1 MFLPD
6 GSFLP
11 HDQCPMA
18 TVVSGTI
25 SEARD
30 VEVIIERPD
39 GSRVTV
45 VVNIRPLL
53 NQRGEVTG
61 AINCFYDITERNR
74 LERKTK
80 EQAEALIELHRRK
93 DEFLAMLSHEL
104 RGPLAPISSALHLLR
119 MPKSEAAVQQQALDI
134 IDRQVGQLTHLVDD
148 LLDVSRITSGKVT
161 LHQERTS
168 VGNIVKRALET
179 TDPLIAQR
187 RHELTVSLPVEPIWL
202 HADASRL
209 EQVVVNLLTN
219 AAKYTHEGGRIRLSA
234 QQEGESAVLRV
245 QDTGVGIA
253 PDLLP
258 HVFDL
263 FTQAER
269 SMDRSQ
275 GGLGIGLC
283 LVQRLVTLHGG
294 TVEAYSDL
302 GQGSEFVVRLPVVPT
317 SVAPM
322 PMPSAD
328 VLQPAEE
335 RRRVLIVDDHPDAA
349 LSVAAL
355 LEMSGHDVQ
364 IAYDGP
370 TALKAAIDYTPDVV

>member
-1 MFLPD
+1 MRW
-6 GSFLP
+6 
-11 HDQCPMA
+11 
-18 TVVSGTI
+18 T
-25 SEARD
+25 
-30 VEVIIERPD
+30 
-39 GSRVTV
+39 
-45 VVNIRPLL
+45 
-53 NQRGEVTG
+53 TG
-61 AINCFYDITERNR
+61 
-74 LERKTK
+74 
-80 EQAEALIELHRRK
+80 
-93 DEFLAMLSHEL
+93 
-104 RGPLAPISSALHLLR
+104 
-119 MPKSEAAVQQQALDI
+119 
-134 IDRQVGQLTHLVDD
+134 
-148 LLDVSRITSGKVT
+148 
-161 LHQERTS
+161 
-168 VGNIVKRALET
+168 
-179 TDPLIAQR
+179 PLIALR
-187 RHELTVSLPVEPIWL
+187 RHELTVSLPAEPIWL

-219 AAKYTHEGGRIRLSA
+219 AAKYTHEGGRLRLSA